1 MRLNYQKVIKESEK
15 SLVKLEKQHRY
26 SHLMQR
32 VRMLGL
38 LKSGRCQ
45 SIAQVAKELGYSWR
59 HCQRWLSCYRAEGLA
74 GLLESHVE
82 QRGGQEWKNEEAWQ
96 ALNKALRAAEIAR
109 VQDGREVLAEQGVHY
124 QDNSGVL
131 RLFKRHQIKAKTGRY
146 QHEKADLVAQA
157 GFKKNS
163 LTA

>member
-1 MRLNYQKVIKESEK
+1 MRLNYQEIIKESETE
-15 SLVKLEKQHRY
+15 LVKLERQHRF
-26 SHLMQR
+26 SHLNQR
-32 VRMLGL
+32 LRMLGL

-59 HCQRWLSCYRAEGLA
+59 HCQRWLRSYRTEGLK
-74 GLLESHVE
+74 GLLENHLH
-82 QRGGQEWKNEEAWQ
+82 QRGRQAWQNEEAWQ
-96 ALNKALRAAEIAR
+96 ALDKALRAAEIAR
-109 VQDGREVLAEQGVHY
+109 YQDGREVLAEQGVHY

>member
-1 MRLNYQKVIKESEK
+1 MRLNYQEIIKESEK
-15 SLVKLEKQHRY
+15 ELIKLERQHRY

-74 GLLESHVE
+74 GLLENHVDK
-82 QRGGQEWKNEEAWQ
+82 RGRQEWKNEEAWQ
-96 ALNKALRAAEIAR
+96 ALHEALTAGEIAR
-109 VQDGREVLAEQGVHY
+109 YQDAREVLAEQGVHY
-124 QDNSGVL
+124 QDDTGVL
-131 RLFKRHQIKAKTGRY
+131 KLFKRHQIKAKTGRY
-146 QHEKADLVAQA
+146 QHEKADFVAQA
-157 GFKKNS
+157 AFKKNS
-163 LTA
+163 LIS